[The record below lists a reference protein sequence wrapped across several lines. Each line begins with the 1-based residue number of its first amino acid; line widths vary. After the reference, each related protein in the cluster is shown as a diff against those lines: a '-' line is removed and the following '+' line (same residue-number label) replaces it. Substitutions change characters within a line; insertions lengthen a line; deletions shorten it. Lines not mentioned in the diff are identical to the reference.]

1 MSNLS
6 VLIDQQKFV
15 ENWANK
21 FETLTNMATSTRDGV
36 TSIVAGIGQNF
47 AALRINLEANSD
59 ALEQLDIYNQMWAKM
74 FLCLLE
80 RIVALP
86 SRSKLES
93 DQDIKDKAKED
104 FQALIRECKLAVF
117 EERKAYI
124 EAMRA
129 QAAKENTE
137 ENMAEQA
144 LRNAEQS
151 LSTAGSEGSA
161 IPDDAEIF
169 GG

>member
-1 MSNLS
+1 MSNLAA
-6 VLIDQQKFV
+6 LIDQQKFV
-15 ENWANK
+15 ENWSNK
-21 FETLTNMATSTRDGV
+21 FETLSSMAMVTRDGV
-36 TSIVAGIGQNF
+36 ASIVAGIGQNF
-47 AALRINLEANSD
+47 AALKVNLEANSD
-59 ALEQLDIYNQMWAKM
+59 ALEQLDIYNQIWAKM

-86 SRSKLES
+86 RSVLDS
-93 DQDIKDKAKED
+93 DQDIKNRAKED

-117 EERKAYI
+117 EERKAYV

-129 QAAKENTE
+129 QAIKENTE
-137 ENMAEQA
+137 EAVAEQA

-151 LSTAGSEGSA
+151 LSTAGGEGST